1 MLSGLTLNNTYAHA
15 LAIATAAVGQIVA
28 YVPAWRPEAQPI
40 ISGGSIILATA
51 MLIFEGIT
59 RKGTVVAGTGEVAK
73 TAEAAGQKAARAEL
87 SRIFGAAAQTQAA
100 AAPQAAPAPVSAP
113 PAPQAPTQAQ

>member
-1 MLSGLTLNNTYAHA
+1 MLNGLTPSNTYAHA

-40 ISGGSIILATA
+40 ISGGSIVLAAA

-59 RKGTVVAGTGEVAK
+59 RKGTVVAG
-73 TAEAAGQKAARAEL
+73 AGDIER
-87 SRIFGAAAQTQAA
+87 AAANAVRSELARVFGTP
-100 AAPQAAPAPVSAP
+100 PQAAPPAASTPAPANPAPTP
-113 PAPQAPTQAQ
+113 PAA